1 MYTYKIFFKIDYIS
15 KETSNTLVWMLWGRK
30 GPGGGRGN
38 EWIIK
43 YKVK

>member
-1 MYTYKIFFKIDYIS
+1 MYIYKIFFKIDYIF
-15 KETSNTLVWMLWGRK
+15 KEILNILVWMFWGRK
-30 GPGGGRGN
+30 GLGGGRGN